1 MPEINQPRSG
11 SLGFSPRKK
20 AKRIYS
26 TISTYPKSA
35 DAKPLA
41 FMGYKAGMTHLH
53 AVSEKAKSPK
63 FGQEIQIPVTIIECP
78 PMKVAGIRLYSQSKG
93 RYGINALAET
103 WAKNLNKELAR
114 KIILP
119 KTADKKALKAK
130 ETDDKTKEADGK
142 ANQPE
147 DADFGIKK
155 MEQLLKDA
163 DELRLIVYTQPKQ
176 AKIKKTPELG
186 EIGVGGSIEE
196 AFNYAKDMLGKEIN
210 ASDVFS
216 EGEFLDVKAVTKGKG
231 FQGPVKRWGITIQ
244 RPKATKKRRHIGSVG
259 PWHPAK
265 ILWTV
270 PMAGQMGFFNR
281 TELNK
286 KLIKIG
292 EDGKEITPK
301 GGLVKYGE
309 VNSKYV
315 LVAGSVPGPK
325 KRLIALRKAIRH
337 PKVDF
342 LKIGEITNIST
353 SSQQGV

>member
-1 MPEINQPRSG
+1 MPEINYPRSG

-20 AKRIYS
+20 AKRIYP
-26 TISTYPKSA
+26 TITSYPESGE
-35 DAKPLA
+35 AKPLA
-41 FMGYKAGMTHLH
+41 FMGYKAGMTHIH
-53 AVSEKAKSPK
+53 AVSEKPKSPK
-63 FGQEIQIPVTIIECP
+63 FGMEVQIPVTIIECP
-78 PMKVAGIRLYSQSKG
+78 PMKVAGIRLYSTSKG
-93 RYGINALAET
+93 RYGINSMSEV
-103 WAKNLNKELAR
+103 WATKLDKELGR
-114 KIILP
+114 KITLS
-119 KTADKKALKAK
+119 KKKDKKTDKQVEEHDLKIEDLAK
-130 ETDDKTKEADGK
+130 
-142 ANQPE
+142 
-147 DADFGIKK
+147 
-155 MEQLLKDA
+155 LLKDSE
-163 DELRLIVYTQPKQ
+163 ELRLIVYTQPKQ
-176 AKIKKTPELG
+176 AKIKKTPELF
-186 EIGVGGSIEE
+186 EIGVGGTIEE
-196 AFNYAKDMLGKEIN
+196 AFNYAKEVLGKEIN
-210 ASDVFS
+210 AADAFN

-265 ILWTV
+265 IMWTV
-270 PMAGQMGFFNR
+270 PMAGQMGFHNR

-292 EDGKEITPK
+292 EDGKDITPK
-301 GGLVKYGE
+301 GGLVNYGN

-325 KRLIALRKAIRH
+325 KRLIGLRKAIRL